1 MTGAVCPSCGV
12 AVVPGYVRCPKCHQ
26 PLPRHQPR
34 GVEGGT
40 AVPSARPTPLLAIIG
55 AGLIVVALVIYFGVR
70 SSSGPAPRPIAASPA
85 APPPPAAA
93 ATASAPELA
102 ATPAPPSAPDAQ
114 RVASELRRTLE
125 RQRLWSQVTVT
136 GDRVDV
142 QSSSCDD
149 PAMAPLLD
157 SAAPAFKAAGLTSLR
172 CLEQSGRV
180 VTDRDL

>member
-1 MTGAVCPSCGV
+1 MHPRLGSRD
-12 AVVPGYVRCPKCHQ
+12 PG
-26 PLPRHQPR
+26 
-34 GVEGGT
+34 
-40 AVPSARPTPLLAIIG
+40 G
-55 AGLIVVALVIYFGVR
+55 AGFTDRAKTIARWTKVAIDHH
-70 SSSGPAPRPIAASPA
+70 
-85 APPPPAAA
+85 
-93 ATASAPELA
+93 
-102 ATPAPPSAPDAQ
+102 PDAQ